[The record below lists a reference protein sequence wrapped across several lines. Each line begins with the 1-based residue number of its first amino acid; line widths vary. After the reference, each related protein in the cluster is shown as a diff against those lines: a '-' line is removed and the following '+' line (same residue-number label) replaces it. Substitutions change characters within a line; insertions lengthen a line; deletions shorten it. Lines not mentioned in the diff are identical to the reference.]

1 VLILEKFLY
10 DEEQMQFYKQKCGN
24 CSQLMNEKVKK
35 NPKIP
40 PVHVTGGHFELVVL
54 STIKVN

>member
-1 VLILEKFLY
+1 
-10 DEEQMQFYKQKCGN
+10 MQFYKQKCGN